1 MPPRSISR
9 SAVTR
14 SSYHQTPSGGSTDE
28 EGISQWA
35 LEDSVTPG
43 IYSLDDYDF
52 RKPNAAVPSAAE
64 PSLAETG
71 QH

>member
-1 MPPRSISR
+1 
-9 SAVTR
+9 
-14 SSYHQTPSGGSTDE
+14 TDE

-52 RKPNAAVPSAAE
+52 RKPNAWLFQA
-64 PSLAETG
+64 
-71 QH
+71 QQ